1 MHLRNLIFYDE
12 NNNWTGE
19 ATLDIILRVGDHF
32 ETSNGAVCLVTKVV
46 LNYRNDPFKVQVF
59 LK

>member
-1 MHLRNLIFYDE
+1 MHLRNLIFFDK
-12 NNNWTGE
+12 NNQWSGE
-19 ATLDIILRVGDHF
+19 ATLDIIPRVGDHF
-32 ETSNGAVCLVTKVV
+32 ETSNGEVCEVTKVV